1 MLSAMRRPYTAGF
14 YTALVERIVAL
25 MPRASIGSD
34 VIVGFPGETA
44 AQFDESVAVLRHL
57 PLSHLHVFPY
67 SDRPGTEAAAL
78 QPKVEGTV
86 IRERARYVREIG
98 ADMTRRFRAD
108 QRGAVRR
115 ALVVDDGWSAV
126 TDNYVKVRLEQQ
138 AERNTWVTLTL

>member
-1 MLSAMRRPYTAGF
+1 
-14 YTALVERIVAL
+14 
-25 MPRASIGSD
+25 
-34 VIVGFPGETA
+34 
-44 AQFDESVAVLRHL
+44 L

-78 QPKVEGTV
+78 HPKVEGAA
-86 IRERARYVREIG
+86 IRERARRVREIG
-98 ADMTRRFRAD
+98 AEMTRRFRAA
-108 QRGAVRR
+108 QTGTVRR